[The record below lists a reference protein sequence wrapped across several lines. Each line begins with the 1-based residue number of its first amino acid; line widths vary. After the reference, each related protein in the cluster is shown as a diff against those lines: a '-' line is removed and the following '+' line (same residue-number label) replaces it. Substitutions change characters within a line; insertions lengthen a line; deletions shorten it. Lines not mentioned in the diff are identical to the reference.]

1 MADLMS
7 EDDTRRFTGDVD
19 HEPRA
24 VKVDDLVVDELTG
37 EVLEL
42 PENAGDKT
50 EFLTYRLVTLQE
62 AERAYKQ
69 AIALVKLALKREL
82 EKLDLKSL
90 QTQYGRPVIRS
101 RTTRKGKVERAI
113 AFIDSHELTHEQSDS
128 IFDTATSLD
137 AKKLDKLV
145 AEGSLPLETIEA
157 LIEESASEWLQVSPV
172 LKTPPVVEK
181 VK

>member
-1 MADLMS
+1 MN
-7 EDDTRRFTGDVD
+7 D

-42 PENAGDKT
+42 PENAGDVV
-50 EFLTYRLVTLQE
+50 EFLTYREVELKRGE
-62 AERAYKQ
+62 DAYKQ
-69 AIALVKLALKREL
+69 ARTLVKLALKREL
-82 EKLDLKSL
+82 EKLDLRSL

-101 RTTRKGKVERAI
+101 RVNRKGKAER
-113 AFIDSHELTHEQSDS
+113 FVQVRTEYELSFGQANDILTC
-128 IFDTATSLD
+128 TSGFYPDKLD
-137 AKKLDKLV
+137 AL
-145 AEGSLPLETIEA
+145 AEKGIVPREAIEA
-157 LIEESASEWLQVSPV
+157 LIEETTSEWLQVSPV

>member
-1 MADLMS
+1 MN
-7 EDDTRRFTGDVD
+7 D

-50 EFLTYRLVTLQE
+50 EFLTYRLVALQE

-69 AIALVKLALKREL
+69 AIVLIKLALKREL

-101 RTTRKGKVERAI
+101 RTTRRGTIEHIHHVVVQY
-113 AFIDSHELTHEQSDS
+113 ELANEQVVD
-128 IFDTATSLD
+128 IFACASALD
-137 AKKLDKLV
+137 PKKLEDS
-145 AEGSLPLETIEA
+145 GLPPEVVEA
-157 LIEESASEWLQVSPV
+157 LIEENTSEWVQVSPI
-172 LKTPPVVEK
+172 LKEPPVVEK